1 MLCPCGRF
9 VQPLAS
15 NGMTTVLIG
24 GGWADASVYSPFLA
38 AAGAEPAVG
47 CVIVDEG
54 DGPEYFAKYEAHL
67 ATVAA
72 ARPFPVLIPVG
83 GAFDPAALDRADA
96 LLVCGGLTPAY
107 ADALA
112 PAAAAVREWLAAGR
126 PYAGLSAGAAVAS
139 ARALV
144 GGYVWDGRVVC
155 PPDTAEDLDA
165 VTVVDGLGLVPF
177 AVDVHAAQWGTL
189 NRLCT
194 AVAAGLVPAGVAI
207 DEDTAVVLDGD
218 AASVIGLG
226 AAHVVQPGPFG
237 VSVVSVPA
245 GRELTLR

>member
-54 DGPEYFAKYEAHL
+54 DGPEYFAKYEGHL

-83 GAFDPAALDRADA
+83 GAFDPSALDGADA

-112 PAAAAVREWLAAGR
+112 PAAAAVREWLGGGGGGAGG
-126 PYAGLSAGAAVAS
+126 AG
-139 ARALV
+139 
-144 GGYVWDGRVVC
+144 GGGR
-155 PPDTAEDLDA
+155 
-165 VTVVDGLGLVPF
+165 
-177 AVDVHAAQWGTL
+177 
-189 NRLCT
+189 
-194 AVAAGLVPAGVAI
+194 AGVAGGR
-207 DEDTAVVLDGD
+207 APVRG
-218 AASVIGLG
+218 ALG
-226 AAHVVQPGPFG
+226 RGGGG
-237 VSVVSVPA
+237 VRPRAGRWLRVGRAGRLPA
-245 GRELTLR
+245 GHRRGSRPGDGGGRAGPGS

>member
-38 AAGAEPAVG
+38 AAGAEPAVA
-47 CVIVDEG
+47 CLIVDEG
-54 DGPEYFAKYEAHL
+54 DGPDYFAKYEAHL

-72 ARPFPVLIPVG
+72 ARPFAVLVPVG
-83 GAFDPAALDRADA
+83 GAFDPSALDRADA

-126 PYAGLSAGAAVAS
+126 PYAGVSAGAAGA
-139 ARALV
+139 AAPAPG
-144 GGYVWDGRVVC
+144 GGYVWGGGGGC
-155 PPDTAEDLDA
+155 PP
-165 VTVVDGLGLVPF
+165 
-177 AVDVHAAQWGTL
+177 GT
-189 NRLCT
+189 
-194 AVAAGLVPAGVAI
+194 AAGLGPGTGGGGVGAGSF
-207 DEDTAVVLDGD
+207 
-218 AASVIGLG
+218 AAGG
-226 AAHVVQPGPFG
+226 HA
-237 VSVVSVPA
+237 
-245 GRELTLR
+245 